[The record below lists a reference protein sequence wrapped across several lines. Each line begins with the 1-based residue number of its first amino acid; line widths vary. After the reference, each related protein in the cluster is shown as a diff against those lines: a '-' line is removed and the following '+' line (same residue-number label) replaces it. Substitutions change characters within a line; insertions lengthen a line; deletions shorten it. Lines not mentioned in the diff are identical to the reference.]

1 MVLPSAEQPD
11 SPHFGPRIAALLGLL
26 GAWFAAGSMGLM
38 AHPLRKGATLATLL
52 AIAVAAW
59 PRRGRL
65 VPTAA
70 TAGVVALAAAAM
82 VSLALPAANVFA
94 VVLVLA
100 ALALGHSGA
109 ERRWLLWSAE
119 AASLLALYRLAVT
132 SIPALWLAA
141 DSVGQALGVAAG
153 EVTRQSLNVGATF
166 AGLDFL
172 LVMVY
177 LAVRVPLS
185 SSGGYRPQRVAV
197 ALAVVFVGHM
207 IYLNVLAWS
216 PLLVDRLPKPSP
228 PGTPWTPYPP
238 PPGLNRAVA
247 QWSSQLPGLRPV
259 IEPVLG
265 AAFRI
270 GQRVQS
276 WIPWNL
282 PALAAMLHLVG
293 AWVILPWLAACRGL
307 SGHGPVE
314 EAASSA
320 GRGARSGW
328 PPALPFGAALTAGAV
343 VAAALLPVVTCLV
356 WQRERP
362 TLAGKKIV
370 VYEKFFGN
378 WSRPEYP
385 KKFSPPGRDAYGNL
399 IYADWGR
406 LSIGM
411 YGMMPVHLESLGAE
425 PVVSPQLSEEDL
437 RGADAVLLIYPNDP
451 WEDGQLDRLRRYV
464 EEGGTLLVVGEHTQL
479 ETALVEQHK
488 GVDPTLAEDLEQHAG
503 ATEGARSG
511 ERTLT
516 EEQLA
521 LQRKMTERVREFA
534 RQAPENRFNE
544 LLASTGTPI
553 RVAFDCS
560 EFAVG
565 GWLQSYEAL
574 AHPASAGLDD
584 AQNVFG
590 PVVGG
595 TLEVRWPAWP
605 LLVGRFGW
613 SDWGDPISD
622 DSKMGNVRYDAGE
635 RLGDVVL
642 AAETSV
648 GRGRVVVFGDTSG
661 FSNGLSM
668 GCHPYTSRL
677 FNYLAN
683 RVPASHAPGRQAAGF
698 LLVLALAAA
707 LIVGGRPERLA
718 AVAAVATISLWACTE
733 ATARTWTIYPDGSLP
748 RHRWTTLDNGKR
760 IERSKEVEVP
770 GEPTPAGHNVPNN
783 LAYIDACHLNA
794 NSAEGWRTVPGQAAV
809 DDGLM
814 GLALNLMRSGYLVLD
829 LPELTRERLLTAS
842 DGPAQKP
849 RWQCRARLLISVAPA
864 REYSAGEREVL
875 KDFLEAGG
883 IFICTVGYEDQGPS
897 RKLLEEL
904 EFFVGGRRW
913 QYVEGTD
920 EKAPLIHFKA
930 GASDN
935 LWSDSLGQPKPLGY
949 FKAPFA
955 WGKDREFEN
964 FVRFHAAWPVEC
976 SDRAHVVVARGALD
990 APVIALR
997 RYRTNGL
1004 IAVIGDTCFAMNKN
1018 LEVEGGYPFEGLREN
1033 PVFWRWFLS
1042 MLREGLKEG
1051 EIWLPGKIDTISEYD
1066 LEQQPPGPKGT
1077 PPGP

>member
-65 VPTAA
+65 APTAV

-141 DSVGQALGVAAG
+141 DLVGRALGLAAG

-166 AGLDFL
+166 AGVDFL

-177 LAVRVPLS
+177 LTVRVPLS

-216 PLLVDRLPKPSP
+216 PLLVERLPKPSP

-259 IEPVLG
+259 IEPALG
-265 AAFRI
+265 AAFSI
-270 GQRVQS
+270 GQRVRS

-282 PALAAMLHLVG
+282 PALAAILHLISG
-293 AWVILPWLAACRGL
+293 WVILPWLAA
-307 SGHGPVE
+307 SGGSHGEGPVE
-314 EAASSA
+314 EAAPGA
-320 GRGARSGW
+320 GRGARSGRL
-328 PPALPFGAALTAGAV
+328 PALFPGAVLTAGAA

-370 VYEKFFGN
+370 VHEKFYGN

-385 KKFSPPGRDAYGNL
+385 KEFRAPGRDEYGNRK
-399 IYADWGR
+399 YSEWGW

-411 YGMMPVHLESLGAE
+411 YGMMPIYLESLGAE

-437 RGADAVLLIYPNDP
+437 RGADAVLVIFPNDP
-451 WEDGQLDRLRRYV
+451 WEDGQLARLRRYV
-464 EEGGTLLVVGEHTQL
+464 EEGGTLLVVGEHSQL
-479 ETALVEQHK
+479 DVALVEQRK
-488 GVDPTLAEDLEQHAG
+488 DVDPTLAEDLKKHAG
-503 ATEGARSG
+503 ATEGARSS
-511 ERTLT
+511 ELALT
-516 EEQLA
+516 EEELA
-521 LQRKMTERVREFA
+521 LQRDMMLRVRKFA

-544 LLASTGTPI
+544 LLTSTGTPV
-553 RVAFDCS
+553 RVSFDCS

-565 GWLQSYEAL
+565 GWLHSYEVL
-574 AHPASAGLDD
+574 AHPASAGIDD
-584 AQNVFG
+584 AQNAFG

-595 TLEVRWPAWP
+595 TLEVRWPARP
-605 LLVGRFGW
+605 LVVGRFGW
-613 SDWGDPISD
+613 SDWGDPISGTSMIGD
-622 DSKMGNVRYDAGE
+622 VKYNAGE

-648 GRGRVVVFGDTSG
+648 GQGRVVVFGDTSG
-661 FSNGLSM
+661 FTNGLTI

-683 RVPASHAPGRQAAGF
+683 PASTPQAPQRQALGF
-698 LLVLALAAA
+698 VLVLALAAA
-707 LIVGGRPERLA
+707 MIVGARPERLA

-733 ATARTWTIYPDGSLP
+733 ATARTWTIYPDGNLP
-748 RHRWTTLDNGKR
+748 RHRWTTLDFGKR
-760 IERSKEVEVP
+760 IERSQEVEVP
-770 GEPTPAGHNVPNN
+770 GERTPAGHNVPNN
-783 LAYIDACHLNA
+783 LAYIDACHLGA
-794 NSAEGWRTVPGQAAV
+794 DSEEGWR

-814 GLALNLMRSGYLVLD
+814 GLALNLMRSGYLVLN

-864 REYSAGEREVL
+864 REYSAREREVL

-920 EKAPLIHFKA
+920 EKAPLVHFKA

-935 LWSDSLGQPKPLGY
+935 LWSDAIGQPKPLGY